1 MPLAELQRDMARA
14 LLSGDMQSL
23 LGRIAAGPIPA
34 EAALSVHRNTMLGGL
49 AGALRLTFPT
59 VDRLVGEA
67 FFDQAA
73 AAYAQE
79 RPPGEAAFTRHAAGF
94 PAFLQRY
101 PLAAGIAYLADA
113 ARFDL
118 AIHDAGAAPLEGE
131 GVDTPLDEGTR
142 LALSPSLRIESFVYP
157 VDEIRD
163 ALDADDEHRLAAIDM
178 EPRPL
183 AFAVWRSEAGAVVR
197 PMTPPSA
204 AFLSALI
211 AGAPAEEAL
220 EQALAGQDAD
230 AFTRLQAEVF
240 GAGFASI
247 HTHQAEG
254 ETP

>member
-14 LLSGDMQSL
+14 LLSGDMQSMM
-23 LGRIAAGPIPA
+23 GHIAVGPIPA
-34 EAALSVHRNTMLGGL
+34 EAALLVHRNTVLGGL

-59 VDRLVGEA
+59 VDKLVGKA
-67 FFDQAA
+67 FLDQAA

-79 RPPGEAAFTRHAAGF
+79 TPPGEAAFTRHAAVF

-101 PLAAGIAYLADA
+101 PRAACIAYLADA

-118 AIHDAGAAPLEGE
+118 AIHDAGAAPLDGE
-131 GVDTPLDEGTR
+131 GVDTRLDEATR

-163 ALDADDEHRLAAIDM
+163 ALDSQDEQRLAAIDI

-183 AFAVWRSEAGAVVR
+183 AFAVWRGAAGAVVR
-197 PMTPPSA
+197 PLSPPSA

-211 AGAPAEEAL
+211 AGAPADEAL

-254 ETP
+254 DTP